1 MSFVDNSG
9 LKRVLGK
16 LKLLIDNKVSKSG
29 DTMTG
34 RLTAPEVSATSYL
47 VTPTM
52 VGEGNTNTYYHRI
65 DFGKAGND
73 KVDFYEY
80 GGIWNFYQN
89 TVGTKDG
96 AVLIGSIQPDGWHGN
111 VVGNAATATKA
122 TSADTVPSI
131 SDTEI
136 EALFTSV
143 FG

>member
-1 MSFVDNSG
+1 MSFVDENG

-16 LKLLIDNKVSKSG
+16 LKSLINNKVSKSG

-34 RLTAPEVSATSYL
+34 RLTAPEVAATSYF

-52 VGEGNTNTYYHRI
+52 VGEGNANTYYHRI

-80 GGIWNFYQN
+80 GGIWNFYQD

-111 VVGNAATATKA
+111 VVGKA
-122 TSADTVPSI
+122 TSADAVPLI

-136 EALFTSV
+136 DTLFTTI